1 MVLVES
7 TPLMM
12 LGTTKKRLNRRNN
25 DKYKFWHGGRSSPIT
40 YIQTLPSSFNNGL
53 LNLFGIRTAQTTPEE
68 RSNGDT
74 IANSIFRYISTC
86 MIRKK
91 MTFSTKS
98 DLKNLKNF
106 SQYIVNYGHALM
118 PRITTRRREYVPPSS
133 GGDSWH

>member
-1 MVLVES
+1 MVLVQS

-68 RSNGDT
+68 RSNGDS
-74 IANSIFRYISTC
+74 IANSIFRYIIIESDSKKSDTHTATVGQK
-86 MIRKK
+86 IRK
-91 MTFSTKS
+91 
-98 DLKNLKNF
+98 NP
-106 SQYIVNYGHALM
+106 GH
-118 PRITTRRREYVPPSS
+118 
-133 GGDSWH
+133 

>member
-1 MVLVES
+1 MVLAQS

-68 RSNGDT
+68 RSNGDS
-74 IANSIFRYISTC
+74 IANSIFRYI
-86 MIRKK
+86 IIE
-91 MTFSTKS
+91 S
-98 DLKNLKNF
+98 DLKKSYTHTATVGQKIRKNPGQKN
-106 SQYIVNYGHALM
+106 S
-118 PRITTRRREYVPPSS
+118 
-133 GGDSWH
+133 